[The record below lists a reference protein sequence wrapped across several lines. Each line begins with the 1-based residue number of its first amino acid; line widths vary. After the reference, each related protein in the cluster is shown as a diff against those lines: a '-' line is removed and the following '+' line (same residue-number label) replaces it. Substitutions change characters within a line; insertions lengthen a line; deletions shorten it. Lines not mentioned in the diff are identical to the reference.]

1 MTVKTFNL
9 GWDVILLRYFLMM
22 LVVIVGVLTHVWA
35 LAFLGFPLFLLA
47 ILGVSF
53 QWNKKEV
60 SNAKMVSFENLDQED
75 RKVS

>member
-1 MTVKTFNL
+1 MTIKTFNL
-9 GWDVILLRYFLMM
+9 GWNVILLRYFLMM
-22 LVVIVGVLTHVWA
+22 FVVIVGVLTHTWA

-53 QWNKKEV
+53 QWKKEQG
-60 SNAKMVSFENLDQED
+60 SNAKMVTLGDMDRKD

>member
-1 MTVKTFNL
+1 MTIKTFNL

-22 LVVIVGVLTHVWA
+22 FVVIVGVLSHTWA
-35 LAFLGFPLFLLA
+35 LAFLAFPLFLLA

-53 QWNKKEV
+53 QWKKEKV
-60 SNAKMVSFENLDQED
+60 SNAKMVTLGNMDKKD